1 MNSDNPCRAVVVDD
15 DDLVRGVITGM
26 LSQLGAEVVGEAE
39 NGEQAV
45 QVFKECNPDITFLDI
60 QLPIKSGTDALKEIL
75 EINAQA
81 VVVMLTASADMDIAD
96 ECMELGVQEYI
107 RKGANPDVLVMML
120 EGALNTYKSS

>member
-96 ECMELGVQEYI
+96 ECMEFGAQEYI